1 MKRKSIFCI
10 SIICVLTIGIG
21 SMTWHQTVNVSKLE
35 QEGKALEEERVRLSG
50 LLDESKAEYQG
61 LTDELI
67 SAEEEASRT
76 QEKLELYQ
84 SLREYD
90 NEIFYGEWLIQLYGG
105 SDEGAETESDEIYNR
120 TLTLQKDSV
129 TISGQTVTTQPV
141 YFYNVRAYTGGL
153 LDTWDIFREID
164 FAPDEIRELF
174 QTDYYIE
181 LMLDKTEHWDW
192 EPEGMEKSIINNAIY
207 YMLDENTMIC
217 FALDNKEIYILNRV

>member
-1 MKRKSIFCI
+1 MKIKNLFCI
-10 SIICVLTIGIG
+10 SIVCVLTIGIG
-21 SMTWHQTVNVSKLE
+21 SMTWYQTVNVSKLE
-35 QEGKALEEERVRLSG
+35 QEGKVLEEERVRLSG
-50 LLDESKAEYQG
+50 LLDKSKAEYQV

-90 NEIFYGEWLIQLYGG
+90 NEIFYGEWSIQLYGG
-105 SDEGAETESDEIYNR
+105 GNEGTETESDEIYNR
-120 TLTLQKDSV
+120 MITLQKDSI

-141 YFYNVRAYTGGL
+141 YFYNVRAYTKGL
-153 LDTWDIFREID
+153 EEWDIFLEMD
-164 FAPDEIRELF
+164 FVPDEIRDLF
-174 QTDYYIE
+174 QKDYYIE

-217 FALDNKEIYILNRV
+217 FALDSKEIYILNRG